1 MPPHERTIG
10 RLWRDAVARQ
20 HNSPPYLA
28 EHAGRWVEVS
38 WGDAATRVDEL
49 ANGLLARGVRKADAF
64 GIVSS
69 TRVEWALV
77 DFALALVGAVTAPVY
92 ANSSPADCRYVLD
105 HSEAIGVFV
114 EDDEQLAKID
124 DARGALP
131 LLRHVIAFPDLDA
144 LAEEG
149 RTFAARHPE
158 ALDEAES
165 AVFEDDLFTYIY
177 TSGTTGPP
185 KACML

>member
-1 MPPHERTIG
+1 MPPQERTIG

-28 EHAGRWVEVS
+28 ECAGGWDEVS
-38 WGDAATRVDEL
+38 WGEVATRVDDL
-49 ANGLLARGVRKADAF
+49 ANGLLARGVRKGEAF

-105 HSEAIGVFV
+105 HSEAVGVFV
-114 EDDEQLAKID
+114 EDDEQRAKVD
-124 DARGALP
+124 SVRGALP
-131 LLRHVIAFPDLDA
+131 ALRDVIVFTDLDA
-144 LAEEG
+144 LEEEG
-149 RTFAARHPE
+149 RTFAAGHPD
-158 ALDEAES
+158 ALAEAES
-165 AVFEDDLFTYIY
+165 SIEIGRAHV
-177 TSGTTGPP
+177 
-185 KACML
+185 